1 MREGREDGQRE
12 GRERKE
18 GGRKSV
24 GKEGREEGLCDSY
37 NAFTRVISDLLHKA
51 LEI

>member
-18 GGRKSV
+18 GGRKGV
-24 GKEGREEGLCDSY
+24 GKEGREKGLPYIGKFSCCKI
-37 NAFTRVISDLLHKA
+37 FECPFFV
-51 LEI
+51 